1 MLHDETMSGG
11 RIPLIGE
18 KFPEMEVNTTHGPMS
33 LPDAYEGRWFVLF
46 SHPGDFTPVCTT
58 EFVGFSKR
66 IEQFN
71 DLNCGLIGLSIDQVF
86 SHIKWVEWIEEK
98 METEIPFPIIADD
111 MGRVANQL
119 GMIHPGKGANT
130 VRAVFIIDKHGVVR
144 IILYYPQEIGRN
156 LDEVVRSVKA
166 LQTSDEKNVA
176 LPANWPENDFLKD
189 RAIVPPPKDMKAAK
203 ERPEQYDCYDW
214 WFCHKSLDDK

>member
-1 MLHDETMSGG
+1 MLHDETMSAG

-18 KFPEMEVNTTHGPMS
+18 KFPELEVNTTHGPMS
-33 LPDAYEGRWFVLF
+33 LPDAYEGQWFVLF

-71 DLNCGLIGLSIDQVF
+71 ELNCGLIGLSIDQVF
-86 SHIKWVEWIEEK
+86 AHIKWVEWIEEN
-98 METEIPFPIIADD
+98 MDTEVPFPIIADD

-119 GMIHPGKGANT
+119 GMIHPGKGTNT
-130 VRAVFIIDKHGVVR
+130 VRAVFIIDNHGVVR

-156 LDEVVRSVKA
+156 LDEIVRSVKA

-176 LPANWPENDFLKD
+176 LPANWPENDFMKD
-189 RAIVPPPKDMKAAK
+189 RVIVPPPKDMQTAK
-203 ERPEQYDCYDW
+203 ERPEKYECYDW
-214 WFCHKSLDDK
+214 WFCHKSMDDE